1 MGEPKQ
7 VGYAI
12 GVDEIVD
19 VDSLAH
25 APRLL
30 S

>member
-1 MGEPKQ
+1 VREPEQ
-7 VGYAI
+7 LGYAV

-25 APRLL
+25 AL
-30 S
+30 